1 MTKDYLKDAQLS
13 TRVINIGIDSDPA
26 HGAVMPPIYLSSNY
40 TFEGFGKK
48 RTYDYARSGNPTREV
63 ISEVI
68 ADLEGGAGAVMTA
81 SGLAALDLLWQDLPS
96 YAPKSVERFS
106 DEGVR
111 QNYKANKRVVV
122 PHDCYGGTQR
132 LLNAR
137 AKQGIIDLVYVDQGD
152 DAAIAEALSQPTALL
167 LLETPSNPLMRLI
180 DLEKLIKLG
189 HAAGARVAVDNT
201 FLSPALQNPIKF
213 GADFVVHSTT
223 KYINGHSDVIGGALV
238 CTTPEDVTLYRWWA
252 NCVGATAAAFD
263 SYLTLRGVRTLF
275 VRVRQQQQSAQ
286 VIAEWLEQ
294 HPTVKAVHYPGLK
307 SHPQHDL
314 AKKQQLGF
322 GAMMSFE
329 LKGGL
334 DAVKTVLDAVDLFS
348 LAESLGGI
356 ESLIVHPAS
365 MTHAAMS
372 PEAQATAGITAGLL
386 RLSIGLEDAEDLIKA
401 LERALSHLSK
411 S

>member
-1 MTKDYLKDAQLS
+1 MTKDYLKDAAPA
-13 TRVINIGIDSDPA
+13 TRAVNIGIDSDPT

-63 ISEVI
+63 IADVI
-68 ADLEGGAGAVMTA
+68 NDLEGGAGAVITS
-81 SGLAALDLLWQDLPS
+81 SGLAALDLLWQDLP
-96 YAPKSVERFS
+96 
-106 DEGVR
+106 G
-111 QNYKANKRVVV
+111 NKRVVV

-137 AKQGIIDLVYVDQGD
+137 ARQGLIDLVYVDQGD
-152 DAAIAEALSQPTALL
+152 DAAVRAALSQPTALL

-180 DLEKLIKLG
+180 DLDKLIKLG
-189 HAAGARVAVDNT
+189 HAAGAKVAVDNT

-238 CTTPEDVTLYRWWA
+238 CTTAEDVTTYRWWA
-252 NCVGATAAAFD
+252 NAVGCTAPAFD

-275 VRVRQQQQSAQ
+275 VRLRQQQESAQ
-286 VIAEWLEQ
+286 AVAEWLVK
-294 HPTVKAVHYPGLK
+294 HPAVKAVHYPGLK
-307 SHPQHDL
+307 THPQHEL
-314 AKKQQLGF
+314 AKRQQAGF

-372 PEAQATAGITAGLL
+372 PEALATAGISDGLL
-386 RLSIGLEDAEDLIKA
+386 RLSIGLEDADDLIQA
-401 LERALSHLSK
+401 LDRALAQL
-411 S
+411 

>member
-1 MTKDYLKDAQLS
+1 MSKDYLKNAGLG
-13 TRVINIGIDSDPA
+13 TKVINIGIDSDPA
-26 HGAVMPPIYLSSNY
+26 HGAVMPPIYLTTNY

-48 RTYDYARSGNPTREV
+48 RTYDYGRSGNPNRE
-63 ISEVI
+63 IIAEVI
-68 ADLEGGAGAVMTA
+68 AELEGGVGAVMTA
-81 SGLAALDLLWQDLPS
+81 SGLAALDLLWQDL
-96 YAPKSVERFS
+96 K
-106 DEGVR
+106 G
-111 QNYKANKRVVV
+111 NKRVVV

-137 AKQGIIDLVYVDQGD
+137 AKQGLIEVIYVDQGD
-152 DAAIAEALSQPTALL
+152 DAAIKAALSEPTALL

-180 DLEKLIKLG
+180 DLEKLIALG
-189 HAAGARVAVDNT
+189 HKAGAKVAVDNT

-238 CTTPEDVTLYRWWA
+238 CTTQEDVTLYRWWA
-252 NCVGATAAAFD
+252 NCVGATAAPFD

-286 VIAEWLEQ
+286 AVAEFLYA
-294 HPTVKAVHYPGLK
+294 HPKVSAVHYPGLP

-314 AKKQQLGF
+314 AKKQQAGF

-329 LKGGL
+329 LAGGL
-334 DAVKTVLDAVDLFS
+334 ESVKQLFDHIELFS

-372 PEAQATAGITAGLL
+372 PEALATAGISDGLI
-386 RLSIGLEDAEDLIKA
+386 RLSIGLEEAPDLIAA
-401 LERALSHLSK
+401 LDRGLAQIA
-411 S
+411 

>member
-1 MTKDYLKDAQLS
+1 MTKDYLKDAQLA

-63 ISEVI
+63 ISQVI
-68 ADLEGGAGAVMTA
+68 ADLEGGVGAVMTS
-81 SGLAALDLLWQDLPS
+81 SGLAALDLLWQDLP
-96 YAPKSVERFS
+96 
-106 DEGVR
+106 G
-111 QNYKANKRVVV
+111 NKRVVV

-152 DAAIAEALSQPTALL
+152 DAALTEALSQPTALL

-180 DLEKLIKLG
+180 DLEKLIKMG

-238 CTTPEDVTLYRWWA
+238 CTTAEDVTLYRWWA

-286 VIAEWLEQ
+286 AVAEWLEQ
-294 HPTVKAVHYPGLK
+294 HPAVKTVYYPGLT
-307 SHPQHDL
+307 SHPQHEL

-372 PEAQATAGITAGLL
+372 PDAQATAGITGGLL
-386 RLSIGLEDAEDLIKA
+386 RLSIGLEDADDLIKA
-401 LERALSHLSK
+401 LDRALNHL
-411 S
+411 

>member
-1 MTKDYLKDAQLS
+1 MTKDYLKTASPS
-13 TRVINIGIDSDPA
+13 TRAINIGIDSDPA

-48 RTYDYARSGNPTREV
+48 RTYDYARSGNPTRQV
-63 ISEVI
+63 IAEVI
-68 ADLEGGAGAVMTA
+68 ADLEGGAGTVMTS
-81 SGLAALDLLWQDLPS
+81 SGLAALDLLWQDLP
-96 YAPKSVERFS
+96 
-106 DEGVR
+106 G
-111 QNYKANKRVVV
+111 NKRVVV

-132 LLNAR
+132 LMNAR
-137 AKQGIIDLVYVDQGD
+137 ARQGLIDLVYVDQGD
-152 DAAIAEALSQPTALL
+152 EAAITEALSQPTALL

-189 HAAGARVAVDNT
+189 HAAGAKVAVDNT
-201 FLSPALQNPIKF
+201 FLSPALQNPIRF

-238 CTTPEDVTLYRWWA
+238 CTTDEDVVTYRWWA
-252 NCVGATAAAFD
+252 NAVGCTAPAFD
-263 SYLTLRGVRTLF
+263 SYMTLRGVRTLF
-275 VRVRQQQQSAQ
+275 VRLRQQQQSAA
-286 VIAEWLEQ
+286 VVAEYLAN
-294 HPTVKAVHYPGLK
+294 HPAVARVYYPGLA
-307 SHPQHDL
+307 SHPQHEL
-314 AKKQQLGF
+314 AKTQQAGF

-334 DAVKTVLDAVDLFS
+334 DAVKALFEVIELFS

-372 PEAQATAGITAGLL
+372 PEALATAGISDGLI
-386 RLSIGLEDAEDLIKA
+386 RLSIGLEDAQDLVAA
-401 LERALSHLSK
+401 LERGLNQL
-411 S
+411 

>member
-1 MTKDYLKDAQLS
+1 MTKDYLKTAQAA
-13 TRVINIGIDSDPA
+13 TRAVNIGIDSDPA

-48 RTYDYARSGNPTREV
+48 RTYDYARSGNPTRE
-63 ISEVI
+63 IIAEVI
-68 ADLEGGAGAVMTA
+68 ADLEGGAGAVVTS

-96 YAPKSVERFS
+96 HTPKNGPHFS
-106 DEGVR
+106 DEGMR
-111 QNYKANKRVVV
+111 AKYKPNKRVVV

-137 AKQGIIDLVYVDQGD
+137 ARQGLIDLVYVDQGD
-152 DAAIAEALSQPTALL
+152 EAALVEALSQPTALL

-180 DLEKLIKLG
+180 DLEKLIRLG
-189 HAAGARVAVDNT
+189 HGAGAKVAVDNT
-201 FLSPALQNPIKF
+201 FLSPALQNPIRF

-223 KYINGHSDVIGGALV
+223 KYINGHSDVVGGALV
-238 CTTPEDVTLYRWWA
+238 CTTPEDVVTYRWWA
-252 NCVGATAAAFD
+252 NAVGCTAPAFD
-263 SYLTLRGVRTLF
+263 SYMTLRGVRTLF

-286 VIAEWLEQ
+286 AVAEYLDG
-294 HPTVKAVHYPGLK
+294 HPAVAAVHYPGLP

-314 AKKQQLGF
+314 AKRQQNGF

-334 DAVKTVLDAVDLFS
+334 EAVKKLFDVIDLFS
-348 LAESLGGI
+348 LAESLGGV

-372 PEAQATAGITAGLL
+372 PEAQATAGITGGLV
-386 RLSIGLEDAEDLIKA
+386 RLSIGLEDPQDLIEA
-401 LERALSHLSK
+401 LERGLTQL
-411 S
+411 

>member
-1 MTKDYLKDAQLS
+1 MTKDYLKDAQLA

-48 RTYDYARSGNPTREV
+48 RTYDYARSGNPTRSV
-63 ISEVI
+63 IAEVI
-68 ADLEGGAGAVMTA
+68 ADLEGGKGAVMTA
-81 SGLAALDLLWQDLPS
+81 SGLAALDLLWQDLPGN
-96 YAPKSVERFS
+96 R
-106 DEGVR
+106 
-111 QNYKANKRVVV
+111 RVVV

-137 AKQGIIDLVYVDQGD
+137 AKQGILDLVYVDQND
-152 DAAIAEALSQPTALL
+152 DAAVREALSQPTALL
-167 LLETPSNPLMRLI
+167 LLETPSNPLMRLV
-180 DLEKLIKLG
+180 DLQKLIALG
-189 HAAGARVAVDNT
+189 HAAGAKVAVDNT

-238 CTTPEDVTLYRWWA
+238 CTTDEDVVTYRWWA
-252 NCVGATAAAFD
+252 NCVGATAPAFD
-263 SYLTLRGVRTLF
+263 SYMTLRGVRTLF

-286 VIAEWLEQ
+286 VVAEWLER
-294 HPTVKAVHYPGLK
+294 HPAVAAVHYPGLA
-307 SHPQHDL
+307 SHPQHEL

-356 ESLIVHPAS
+356 ESLIVHPAT

-372 PEAQATAGITAGLL
+372 PEAQATAGITGGLL
-386 RLSIGLEDAEDLIKA
+386 RLSIGLEDDEDLIKA
-401 LERALSHLSK
+401 LDRALAHL
-411 S
+411 

>member
-1 MTKDYLKDAQLS
+1 MTKDYLKDAQLA

-48 RTYDYARSGNPTREV
+48 RTYDYARSGNPTRSV
-63 ISEVI
+63 IAEVI
-68 ADLEGGAGAVMTA
+68 ADLEGGKGAVMTA
-81 SGLAALDLLWQDLPS
+81 SGLAALDLLWQNLPG
-96 YAPKSVERFS
+96 
-106 DEGVR
+106 D
-111 QNYKANKRVVV
+111 KRVVV

-137 AKQGIIDLVYVDQGD
+137 AKQGILDVVYVDQND
-152 DAAIAEALSQPTALL
+152 DTAVREALSQPTALL
-167 LLETPSNPLMRLI
+167 LLETPSNPLMRLV
-180 DLEKLIKLG
+180 DLEKLIALG
-189 HAAGARVAVDNT
+189 HAAGAKVAVDNT

-238 CTTPEDVTLYRWWA
+238 CTTDEDVVTYRWWA
-252 NCVGATAAAFD
+252 NCVGATAPAFD
-263 SYLTLRGVRTLF
+263 SYMTLRGVRTLF
-275 VRVRQQQQSAQ
+275 VRVRQQQLSAQ
-286 VIAEWLEQ
+286 AVAEWLEN
-294 HPTVKAVHYPGLK
+294 HPAVAVVHYPGLA
-307 SHPQHDL
+307 SHPQHAL

-334 DAVKTVLDAVDLFS
+334 DAVKIVLDAVDLFS

-356 ESLIVHPAS
+356 ESLIVHPAT

-372 PEAQATAGITAGLL
+372 PEALATAGISQGLV
-386 RLSIGLEDAEDLIKA
+386 RLSIGLEDASDLVAA
-401 LERALSHLSK
+401 LARGLNQL
-411 S
+411 